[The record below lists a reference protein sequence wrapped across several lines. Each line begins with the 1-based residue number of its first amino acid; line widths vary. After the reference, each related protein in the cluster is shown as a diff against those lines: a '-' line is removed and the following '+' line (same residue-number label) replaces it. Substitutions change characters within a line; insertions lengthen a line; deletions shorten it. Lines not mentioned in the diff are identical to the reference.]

1 MESSFKGFPLLVSSH
16 WLHLNGGFIMSSA
29 KLFGEEKIGKLLFRF
44 SIPII
49 FAYLITELYGIIDTI
64 FVGREVGSSGIA
76 ALVLVFPIQRIV
88 YAIASMIAI
97 GTSTAFSRSNGEKNF
112 EESKNV
118 LMSGFTASYLVM
130 TIIIVS
136 VLLFSEKILMFL
148 GASEAILPLAK
159 QYLRLIILGSVF
171 LSMTLFISNIMYSVG
186 NSKISLMS
194 TSIGALV
201 NIVINFILVTNL
213 GLGVMGAGI
222 STAISQMIGFLFA
235 FYNYRKL
242 VKKYKIGFGFKLDMR
257 IIQSILLVGVS
268 ALIVDADDG
277 ILMAV
282 LNNLLGSTIGDSG
295 IVVLGVVSKVYMFL
309 FIGMIGVAVAMQPIA
324 AYNIGAKNFKRLKEI
339 MKKTTKYAF
348 LTSVFIWAILFI
360 FAEQLIGLFVTEQA
374 IIYESVKAFRIMIAV
389 FPVVSIY
396 YVSIYYF
403 QAMGKAKTSLLIS
416 ALRQIILMVPISI
429 ILVKGLNLGAMGV
442 WLTFPISDFLASLAS
457 YMLIRNEGMEL
468 NLKLKKQQLEREKLA
483 KNLVLE

>member
-1 MESSFKGFPLLVSSH
+1 
-16 WLHLNGGFIMSSA
+16 MSSA

-49 FAYLITELYGIIDTI
+49 FAYLISELYGIIDTI

-76 ALVLVFPIQRIV
+76 ALVLVFPIQRII
-88 YAIASMIAI
+88 YAIASMISI
-97 GTSTAFSRSNGEKNF
+97 GTSTAFARSNGEKNF
-112 EESKNV
+112 KESKDV
-118 LMSGFTASYLVM
+118 LMSGFTSSYLIM
-130 TIIIVS
+130 IIITIF
-136 VLLFSEKILMFL
+136 VLLFSEKILVFL

-159 QYLRLIILGSVF
+159 QYLRLIILGSAF
-171 LSMTLFISNIMYSVG
+171 LSMTLFISNIMYSLG
-186 NSKISLMS
+186 NNKISVIS

-201 NIVINFILVTNL
+201 NIVINIILVTYL

-222 STAISQMIGFLFA
+222 STAISQMVGFSFA
-235 FYNYRKL
+235 YYHYRKL
-242 VKKYKIGFGFKLDMR
+242 EKNYKIKFGFKLDMR
-257 IIQSILLVGVS
+257 IIKSILLVGVS

-282 LNNLLGSTIGDSG
+282 LNNLLGSTIGDGG

-339 MKKTTKYAF
+339 MRKTTRYAF
-348 LTSVFIWAILFI
+348 LTSLFIWSLMFI
-360 FAEQLIGLFVTEQA
+360 FAHQLIGIFVNEQE

-389 FPVVSIY
+389 FPLVSVY

-403 QAMGKAKTSLLIS
+403 QAMGKAKTSLIVS
-416 ALRQIILMVPISI
+416 ALRQIILMIPISI
-429 ILVKGLNLGAMGV
+429 ILVKGFNLGAMGV
-442 WLTFPISDFLASLAS
+442 WLTYPISDFLASLAS

-468 NLKLKKQQLEREKLA
+468 NLKLKKQKLEREKLA
-483 KNLVLE
+483 KNLILE